1 MKALVMRAPGAPEVL
16 EPADV
21 PMPELD
27 DARQLLVRVH
37 AAGVNPLD
45 TKIRKLHFMY
55 PGHLPAILG
64 CDGAGV
70 VERVASGVTRF
81 HPGDEVYF
89 FNGGLGREPGTY
101 AQYTVVDEAHAA
113 YKPKRISMSD
123 AAAIPLVTITAWE
136 ALVERIALAR
146 DETALIHG
154 GAGGVGHVA
163 IQLAR
168 HLGARVATTVSG
180 GDKAKLARELGA
192 ELAIDYR
199 ERDFVDA
206 TLEWTGGRGADAVL
220 DTVGGDTFCQSF
232 AAARVYGRVATLL
245 STACEMRDVNR
256 ARLRNLTVGFVQMS
270 APAYLGLADAR
281 RRQTGVLEGCA
292 PLFDDGTLR
301 VVVSDV
307 LPLERAAD
315 AHRIVEAG
323 HATGKVVLQID

>member
-1 MKALVMRAPGAPEVL
+1 MKALLMRAPGAPEVL
-16 EPADV
+16 ELADV

-27 DARQLLVRVH
+27 DARELLVRVH

-55 PGHLPAILG
+55 PEHLPAILG

-70 VERVASGVTRF
+70 VERVGSGVTRF
-81 HPGDEVYF
+81 RPGDEVYF

-101 AQYTVVDEAHAA
+101 AQYTVVDAAHAA
-113 YKPKRISMSD
+113 RKPKRLSMSD

-146 DETALIHG
+146 DETALIHA

-180 GDKAKLARELGA
+180 GDKAKLARDLGA

-232 AAARVYGRVATLL
+232 GAARVYGRVATLL
-245 STACEMRDVNR
+245 STACELRDVNR

-281 RRQTGVLEGCA
+281 RRQTGVLERCA

-301 VVVSDV
+301 VVVSDA